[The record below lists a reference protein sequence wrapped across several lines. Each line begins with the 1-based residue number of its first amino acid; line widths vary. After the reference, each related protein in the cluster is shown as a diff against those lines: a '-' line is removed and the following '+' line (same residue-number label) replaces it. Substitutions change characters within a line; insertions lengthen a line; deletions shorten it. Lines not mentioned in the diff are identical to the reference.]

1 MSFSKVKTVANE
13 LATIG
18 VGVLG
23 ATGYIGTPYRAELR
37 DCEGVRMVALCARRR
52 ELLEAAAREDNA
64 ELATGNWREVVEH
77 PDVDYVVV
85 GTPDALHHEAV
96 MAAAKAGKHLFCEKP
111 VGMNATEAKEMLD
124 VYRAQENLAHFV
136 PLWTRWSPVFV
147 KAKALVDSGVLGEIK
162 AVIYRWH
169 NPRPAD
175 MALTW
180 RDDPNLSSAG
190 TIADVGSHAYDTVRW
205 ILGQDAVRVLAH
217 ADTITPSKLD
227 AGEIN
232 LTEALELGEQ
242 EATERASRK
251 GGTVDYANIAWE
263 FEGGAVG
270 TLLLSHATYLR
281 RGLVPELELH
291 GTDASIA
298 VDRFHGK
305 IVMSHPDN
313 RVEVVES
320 LPVGGFDLGNRFKQ
334 WVIPALREVMS
345 GKSQEDLNVPNLY
358 DGWRVQL
365 FTDAALE
372 SSRRGSWVEI

>member
-1 MSFSKVKTVANE
+1 VANE
-13 LATIG
+13 LPTIG

-23 ATGYIGTPYRAELR
+23 ATGYIGTPYRAEMR
-37 DCEGVRMVALCARRR
+37 ECEGVRMVALCARRR
-52 ELLEAAAREDNA
+52 DLLEAAAREDQA
-64 ELATGNWREVVEH
+64 ELATDNWREVVEH
-77 PDVDYVVV
+77 PGVNYVVV

-96 MAAAKAGKHLFCEKP
+96 MAAANAGKHLFCEKP
-111 VGMNATEAKEMLD
+111 VGMNATESKEMLNA
-124 VYRAQENLAHFV
+124 YRERGTLAHFV
-136 PLWTRWSPVFV
+136 PFWTRWSPVFV
-147 KAKALVDSGVLGEIK
+147 KTKELVNSGVLGEIK

-180 RDDPNLSSAG
+180 RDDPKLSSAG

-205 ILGQDAVRVLAH
+205 ILGRDAVRVLAH
-217 ADTITPSKLD
+217 ADTLTPAKLD

-232 LTEALELGEQ
+232 LTEALELGEKGN
-242 EATERASRK
+242 TGRVSRK
-251 GGTVDYANIAWE
+251 GGTVDYANISWE

-270 TLLLSHATYLR
+270 ALILSHASYFR

-291 GTDASIA
+291 GTEASIA

-313 RVEVVES
+313 TVEVVET
-320 LPVGGFDLGNRFKQ
+320 LPSGGFDIGNRFKQ
-334 WVIPALREVMS
+334 WAIPALREVMS
-345 GKSQEDLNVPNLY
+345 GKAQEDLDVPNLF

-372 SSRRGSWVEI
+372 SSRQGSWVEIKG

>member
-1 MSFSKVKTVANE
+1 MANE
-13 LATIG
+13 FPTIG

-23 ATGYIGTPYRAELR
+23 TTGYIGTPYRAELR
-37 DCEGVRMVALCARRR
+37 SCEGVRMVALCARRR
-52 ELLEAAAREDNA
+52 ELLGVAAQEDGA
-64 ELATGNWREVVEH
+64 DLTTGDWREVVDH
-77 PDVDYVVV
+77 PDVNYLLVC
-85 GTPDALHHEAV
+85 TPDALHHEAV

-124 VYRAQENLAHFV
+124 AYMERRSLAHFV
-136 PLWTRWSPVFV
+136 PLWTRWSPAFV
-147 KAKALVDSGVLGEIK
+147 KAKEIVSSGVLGEIK

-180 RDDPNLSSAG
+180 RDDPKLSSAG

-205 ILGQDAVRVLAH
+205 VLGQEAIRVLAH

-232 LTEALELGEQ
+232 LTEALKLDEDGAASL
-242 EATERASRK
+242 TSRK
-251 GGTVDYANIAWE
+251 GGTIDYANIAWE

-270 TLLLSHATYLR
+270 TLLLSHATYIR

-291 GTDASIA
+291 GAELSVA

-305 IVMSHPDN
+305 VILSHPDDT
-313 RVEVVES
+313 VEVVES
-320 LPVGGFDLGNRFKQ
+320 VPAGGFDIGNRFKQ
-334 WVIPALREVMS
+334 WVIPALREVMN
-345 GKSQEDLNVPNLY
+345 GKPQKDLDVPNLY
-358 DGWRVQL
+358 DGWRVQR

-372 SSRRGSWVEI
+372 SSRRGCWIEI